1 VPMTISRKRL
11 LDIHP
16 LFTGGRWRHRSLKL
30 TAIVV
35 LLGLASASHAVVFKI
50 ATLSPDGSIW
60 MKVLREGAKEV
71 AQRTSDRVTF
81 KFYPGEVMGD
91 DKAVLRKIR
100 VGQLHGAVLT
110 AGGLNQIYTDLQL
123 YTLPMLFRDL
133 EEVDAVRAP
142 MDPVLMKGLRGA
154 GYVGFGIAE
163 VGFAYSMSKT
173 PVATYEDVKAQK
185 VWIPDG
191 DQGAEQTVAS
201 FDITP
206 IPLSI
211 ADVLSG
217 LQTGLINSVAV
228 PPVGAIALQ
237 WHTQLKHVYDL
248 PLMYVY
254 GLLAINDKQFEKV
267 DAADQEV
274 VLEVMGEVVRRV
286 NDQNRVDHERAVEV
300 LKDQGLVW
308 AVPDPT
314 EAARWQRMADTA
326 SRELVEGGI
335 VSEDLYEQL
344 LQIRS
349 AYREGLD

>member
-1 VPMTISRKRL
+1 MTISRK
-11 LDIHP
+11 P
-16 LFTGGRWRHRSLKL
+16 LSNPAHAVGSFLRFCQKFRI
-30 TAIVV
+30 AIAIAV
-35 LLGLASASHAVVFKI
+35 LGLAPVSHAVVFKI

-71 AQRTSDRVTF
+71 AERTSERVTF
-81 KFYPGEVMGD
+81 KFYPGGVMGD

-123 YTLPMLFRDL
+123 YTLPMLFRDF
-133 EEVDAVRAP
+133 EEVDAVRIQ
-142 MDPVLMKGLRGA
+142 MDSMLMSGLREA
-154 GYVGFGIAE
+154 GYVGFGISE

-191 DQGAEQTVAS
+191 DVGAEQTVAS

-254 GLLAINDKQFEKV
+254 GLLAINDSQFDKV
-267 DAADQEV
+267 DAADQNV
-274 VLEVMGEVVRRV
+274 MLEVMGEVVRRV
-286 NDQNRVDHERAVEV
+286 NDQNRVDHERAVVV
-300 LKDQGLVW
+300 LKNQGLIW
-308 AVPDPT
+308 ALPDPD
-314 EAARWQRMADTA
+314 EAARWQGMADAA
-326 SRELVEGGI
+326 SLELVEGGI
-335 VSEDLYEQL
+335 VSDALYRKL
-344 LQIRS
+344 LQIRT

>member
-1 VPMTISRKRL
+1 MTISRE
-11 LDIHP
+11 P
-16 LFTGGRWRHRSLKL
+16 LISTQAPSVAGRRHCLPMKL
-30 TAIVV
+30 VAVV
-35 LLGLASASHAVVFKI
+35 LLLGLATASHAVVFKI

-71 AQRTSDRVTF
+71 AQRTSERVTF
-81 KFYPGEVMGD
+81 KFYPGGVMGD

-110 AGGLNQIYTDLQL
+110 AGGLNQVYPDLQL

-133 EEVDAVRAP
+133 DEVDAVRAQ
-142 MDPVLMKGLRGA
+142 MDPVLMKGLREA
-154 GYVGFGIAE
+154 GYVGFGISE

-237 WHTQLKHVYDL
+237 WHTQLQHVYDL

-254 GLLAINDKQFEKV
+254 GLLAINDKQFDMV
-267 DAADQEV
+267 DAADQAV
-274 VLEVMGEVVRRV
+274 VLEVMSEVVRRV
-286 NDQNRVDHERAVEV
+286 NDQNRIDHERAVEV
-300 LKDQGLVW
+300 LKNQGLVW
-308 AVPDPT
+308 AVPDPD
-314 EAARWQRMADTA
+314 EAERWQGMADTA

-335 VSEDLYEQL
+335 VSETLYEQL
-344 LQIRS
+344 LLIRS